1 MKHSFTSAQLL
12 DIAQAGSQ
20 DYEYDN
26 DKRRGIH
33 VDLSPLKR
41 LQPLVLSYQNITGVI
56 AAACCKITSSE
67 RDIKGWVEPSSKNE
81 VKGQSAARLGV
92 LRFFR
97 DNLLWQSWG

>member
-1 MKHSFTSAQLL
+1 MKHSFTSARLL

-33 VDLSPLKR
+33 VALSPLKR
-41 LQPLVLSYQNITGVI
+41 LQPPVLSYQNITGVI
-56 AAACCKITSSE
+56 AAACCKTTGSSE
-67 RDIKGWVEPSSKNE
+67 RDIKGGVEPSSKNE

-97 DNLLWQSWG
+97 DNLLCQS